1 MRIVIDTNVVV
12 SGIFFGGKPA
22 ELLKLVLNHELS
34 TVATQEILDE
44 YQDTIDYLLEKYNGR
59 KLNFSTTP
67 IFSSMEIIKPSI
79 RLKIC
84 RDPDDDKF
92 ISCAIDGKCLYIVSG
107 DKDLLT
113 LKQYQGFAD
122 IETISANPNCYRC
135 GIFPTVYSI
144 TVTSLTESSASFSCS
159 AS

>member
-113 LKQYQGFAD
+113 LKQYQQ
-122 IETISANPNCYRC
+122 IQIV
-135 GIFPTVYSI
+135 TVAEFFQQFI
-144 TVTSLTESSASFSCS
+144 P
-159 AS
+159 

>member
-113 LKQYQGFAD
+113 LKQYH
-122 IETISANPNCYRC
+122 EEK
-135 GIFPTVYSI
+135 V
-144 TVTSLTESSASFSCS
+144 
-159 AS
+159 